1 MYRHIHMPCI
11 PVFFECQGFR
21 MTMAKTQRNSSVTY
35 LVAICIDYR
44 WYADTMCAC
53 KYLFNLKL
61 SIDFYPQAFLEFLC
75 SVCEGKMLSYKDGEQ
90 LSRRTFLSVLHVFL
104 CLVTVTLLKFW
115 LQDEYNIV
123 RLLHYWLWEKVTLL
137 TVRKLRYWLWDC
149 YVIDCETVALLLCE
163 KVTLLIVRLLRYWL
177 WDCCVIVVW
186 ESYVIDCETVAL
198 LCSPKGEAYSHRFV
212 RLSVRPVPC
221 PANNFKTTV
230 GI

>member
-1 MYRHIHMPCI
+1 
-11 PVFFECQGFR
+11 
-21 MTMAKTQRNSSVTY
+21 
-35 LVAICIDYR
+35 
-44 WYADTMCAC
+44 MCAC

-137 TVRKLRYWLWDC
+137 TVRLLRYCCVRKLRYWLWDC
-149 YVIDCETVALLLCE
+149 CVIVVWESYVIVVWESYVIDCE